1 MAHVQLNNVTVE
13 YPIFTQHTQ
22 SLKTS
27 ILGRLGGTLSKHN
40 NTVIVRALN
49 NLTMELKDGDRLGIV
64 GPNGAGKTTL
74 LRVISRIY
82 EPQIGT
88 ADINGSI
95 SSFTDLTLGMDP
107 EANGWEN
114 ITFRC
119 VFMGLTFARARELS
133 SSIAEFSELGGFLDM
148 PVRTY
153 SAGMFIRLAFAI
165 STSVQPDIIVMDEL
179 IGAGDAQFYQKA
191 QKRLQEL
198 IGNTKI
204 LVLASHDD
212 NIIKDLCN
220 KGLWLEHGKVKSI
233 GPAKDVVKQ
242 YLESVGGPKKK
253 ATWGNDSSK
262 KHEPEGSAA

>member
-1 MAHVQLNNVTVE
+1 
-13 YPIFTQHTQ
+13 
-22 SLKTS
+22 
-27 ILGRLGGTLSKHN
+27 
-40 NTVIVRALN
+40 
-49 NLTMELKDGDRLGIV
+49 
-64 GPNGAGKTTL
+64 
-74 LRVISRIY
+74 
-82 EPQIGT
+82 
-88 ADINGSI
+88 
-95 SSFTDLTLGMDP
+95 
-107 EANGWEN
+107 
-114 ITFRC
+114 
-119 VFMGLTFARARELS
+119 MGLTFARARELS
-133 SSIAEFSELGGFLDM
+133 SSIAEFSELGGYLDM

-191 QKRLQEL
+191 QKRLEEL

-204 LVLASHDD
+204 LVLASHDE

-262 KHEPEGSAA
+262 KHSPEGSAA

>member
-1 MAHVQLNNVTVE
+1 MVE

-27 ILGRLGGTLSKHN
+27 ILGRLGGTLSTHN
-40 NTVIVRALN
+40 ATVIVRALD
-49 NLTMELKDGDRLGIV
+49 NLTLDLQDGDRLGII

-82 EPQIGT
+82 EPQKGEV
-88 ADINGSI
+88 DIEGSI
-95 SSFTDLTLGMDP
+95 STFTDLTLGMDP
-107 EANGWEN
+107 EATGWEN

-133 SSIAEFSELGGFLDM
+133 SSIDEFSELGDYLDM
-148 PVRTY
+148 PVRTH

-165 STSVQPDIIVMDEL
+165 STSVQPDIIIMDEL

-191 QKRLQEL
+191 QKRLEDL

-204 LVLASHDD
+204 LVLASHDEG
-212 NIIKDLCN
+212 IIRDLCN
-220 KGLWLEHGKVKSI
+220 KAIWLEHGKVQSI
-233 GPAKDVVKQ
+233 GPAGDVVKQ
-242 YLESVGGPKKK
+242 YLESVGGPRKQ
-253 ATWGNDSSK
+253 ANWGIEHLNNA
-262 KHEPEGSAA
+262 EPEHSPS